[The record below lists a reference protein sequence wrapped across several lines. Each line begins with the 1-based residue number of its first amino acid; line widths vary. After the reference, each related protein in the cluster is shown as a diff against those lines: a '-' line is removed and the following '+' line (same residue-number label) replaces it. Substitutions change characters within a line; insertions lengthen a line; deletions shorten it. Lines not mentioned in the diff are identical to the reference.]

1 MRSYLAPMN
10 QKKNSQTRLIVASAL
25 CAAALLAS
33 FAMSKA
39 ANQREKYWVVLK
51 PVAVGTQLEPSDIGF
66 QMVALGSSG
75 ANYLGEQ
82 SNPIGSIT
90 RRPLSVGDL
99 LEIDSLTDNS
109 SAMVNQQLSISLRN
123 VDIPSTLQVGEV
135 VTIFQLHDAS
145 NGESALEPNHVLSGV
160 FIVGLD
166 RKGSNFGGEAA
177 LTISVNRDT
186 VLELLAATTSGRLV
200 IVRSH
205 G

>member
-1 MRSYLAPMN
+1 
-10 QKKNSQTRLIVASAL
+10 
-25 CAAALLAS
+25 
-33 FAMSKA
+33 MSKA

-66 QMVALGSSG
+66 QMVTLGSLG

-82 SNPIGSIT
+82 SNPVGSVT

-109 SAMVNQQLSISLRN
+109 AALVNQQLSISLRS

-145 NGESALEPNHVLSGV
+145 NGEAALEPNHVLSGV

-177 LTISVNRDT
+177 LTISVNRDS
-186 VLELLAATTSGRLV
+186 VPDLLAATTSGRLV

>member
-1 MRSYLAPMN
+1 MN

-51 PVAVGTQLEPSDIGF
+51 PVAVGTQLEQADVGY
-66 QMVALGSSG
+66 QMVALGNSG
-75 ANYLGEQ
+75 GNYLSEQ
-82 SNPIGSIT
+82 SNPVGSIT
-90 RRPLSVGDL
+90 KRPLNPGDL
-99 LEIDSLTDNS
+99 LEINSLTNS
-109 SAMVNQQLSISLRN
+109 SAALVNQQLSISLRN

-145 NGESALEPNHVLSGV
+145 NGEAALEPNHILSGV
-160 FIVGLD
+160 FIVALD

-177 LTISVNRDT
+177 LTISVNRDS
-186 VLELLAATTSGRLV
+186 VSDLLSATTSGRLV